1 MKPPLGLPAVDGTA
15 ADAEYGIT
23 LDQQL
28 AIACRCPCL
37 RLAGLQATDC
47 REDLFTLASATRLP
61 IRIRVPNS
69 PRCGLNSG
77 IRPEIIVHVAHAL
90 LAEQHPFL
98 CCTCIL

>member
-15 ADAEYGIT
+15 ADAEYGIS

-47 REDLFTLASATRLP
+47 REDLF
-61 IRIRVPNS
+61 
-69 PRCGLNSG
+69 
-77 IRPEIIVHVAHAL
+77 VHVAHAL